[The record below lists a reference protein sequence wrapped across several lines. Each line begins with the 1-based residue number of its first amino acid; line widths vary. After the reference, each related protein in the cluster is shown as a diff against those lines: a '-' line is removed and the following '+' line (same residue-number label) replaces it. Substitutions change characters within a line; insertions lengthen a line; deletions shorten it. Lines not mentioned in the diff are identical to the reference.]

1 MAEPLVSVLMPV
13 YQAEAT
19 LRQTLESLRSQTLD
33 RFEIVAV
40 DDGSTDA
47 SPSILEIWQQTDPR
61 LRTVILPHAG
71 LTHALNRGL
80 QSCTAP
86 YVARMDADD
95 LAAPER

>member
-19 LRQTLESLRSQTLD
+19 LRQTLECLRSQTLD

-47 SPSILEIWQQTDPR
+47 TVQQILDSQKR
-61 LRTVILPHAG
+61 LHG
-71 LTHALNRGL
+71 ED
-80 QSCTAP
+80 S
-86 YVARMDADD
+86 
-95 LAAPER
+95 LAKVM